1 MSEDDAPKAIR
12 DRNQK
17 IRDEAAQKRKTRRD
31 SERRAAVAR
40 NLDAG
45 EMVDDAL
52 ARGTQAASGW
62 LKRHFNKL
70 QWVIVAVAVGGIGS
84 QIYRSRTHKSDAKA
98 TDALMAGVLA
108 EFARVGEDEEA
119 APEQS
124 TMLADPRQ
132 HFADDASRL
141 KTAEEKFRAADGTPT
156 LKTLGQLGLAGVLLD
171 AGKTKDALAAYRSVH
186 DSALAKTDTDVR
198 LRSLEGAGLAEEAL
212 GNKDAAKKAYKEL
225 AGSDVTAFAALGL
238 YHQGRLAFAA
248 GERDA
253 AKDFLK
259 KAIDKV
265 GTPAPDASPG
275 FVATAAKELLG
286 SIDPNAVP
294 KQQLTPEQ
302 IQALMQQAAAKQ
314 AADSSGD
321 ASGDA
326 AGLTKEKLNEILR
339 NASKKPQPAPAS
351 APSGSP

>member
-1 MSEDDAPKAIR
+1 VPEDDAPKAIR

-84 QIYRSRTHKSDAKA
+84 QIYRSRVHKSDAKA
-98 TDALMAGVLA
+98 TDSLMAGVLA
-108 EFARVGEDEEA
+108 ETARVGSDDEA

-132 HFADDASRL
+132 HFADDATRL
-141 KTAEEKFRAADGTPT
+141 KTAEERFRAADGTPT
-156 LKTLGQLGLAGVLLD
+156 LKTLGQLGLAGVLFD
-171 AGKTKDALAAYRSVH
+171 AGKTKDALAVYRSVH

-225 AGSDVTAFAALGL
+225 EGSDVAAFVALGL
-238 YHQGRLAFAA
+238 YHQARLAFAA
-248 GERDA
+248 GEREP
-253 AKDFLK
+253 AKELLK
-259 KAIDKV
+259 KVLEKV
-265 GTPAPDASPG
+265 GTPAPDAPPG
-275 FVATAAKELLG
+275 FVATAAKELLAT
-286 SIDPNAVP
+286 IDPNAAP

-314 AADSSGD
+314 AGDSSGEG
-321 ASGDA
+321 SGI
-326 AGLTKEKLNEILR
+326 TKEKLDEILR
-339 NASKKPQPAPAS
+339 GASKKSQPAPAS
-351 APSGSP
+351 APSSAP